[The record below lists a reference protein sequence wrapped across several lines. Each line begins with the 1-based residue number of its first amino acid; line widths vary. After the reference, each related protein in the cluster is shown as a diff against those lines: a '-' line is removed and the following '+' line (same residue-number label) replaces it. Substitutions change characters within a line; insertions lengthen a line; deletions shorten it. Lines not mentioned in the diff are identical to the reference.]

1 MGDGRGT
8 RPPKLLSVREMG
20 VVKTPKKFALGVER
34 TRQEAVAMN
43 VYDRYVLPYLI
54 DFACGL
60 PMVQA
65 QRRQLVPQAQGRV
78 LEVGMGTGRNL
89 AFYDRSRVTRLVG
102 VDPAMQMHPLAQKR
116 SQRAG
121 IAVELMGLSAE
132 QLPADD
138 ASFDTVVCTYTLC
151 SIPDAAQALR
161 EMRRVLV
168 PGGKLLFC
176 EHGRAPDETVRRWQD
191 RFQPLWGPLAGG
203 CHLGRDIPGLLDAAG
218 FAATTQSAYLAGPR
232 PMTFH
237 YWGQAQAA

>member
-1 MGDGRGT
+1 M
-8 RPPKLLSVREMG
+8 KW
-20 VVKTPKKFALGVER
+20 
-34 TRQEAVAMN
+34 
-43 VYDRYVLPYLI
+43 YDRHVLPYLM

-65 QRRQLVPQAQGRV
+65 QRRLLVPQAQGRV

-89 AFYDRSRVTRLVG
+89 PFYDRQRVSFVVG
-102 VDPAMQMHPLAQKR
+102 VDPAMQMHRLAQRR
-116 SQRAG
+116 SRQAG

-132 QLPADD
+132 HLPATD

-151 SIPDAAQALR
+151 SIPDPLQALH

-168 PGGKLLFC
+168 PGGRLLFC

-191 RFQPLWGPLAGG
+191 RLQPLWGALAGG
-203 CHLGRDIPGLLDAAG
+203 CHLGRDVPALLEAAG
-218 FAATTQSAYLAGPR
+218 FAATMQSAYLAGPR

-237 YWGQAQAA
+237 YWGHAQAA

>member
-1 MGDGRGT
+1 M
-8 RPPKLLSVREMG
+8 KW
-20 VVKTPKKFALGVER
+20 
-34 TRQEAVAMN
+34 
-43 VYDRYVLPYLI
+43 YDSHVLPYLM

-65 QRRQLVPQAQGRV
+65 QRRLLVPQAQGRV

-89 AFYDRSRVTRLVG
+89 PFYDRQRVSFVVG
-102 VDPAMQMHPLAQKR
+102 VDPAMQMHRLAQRR
-116 SQRAG
+116 SRQAG

-132 QLPADD
+132 HLPATD

-151 SIPDAAQALR
+151 SIPDPLQALH

-168 PGGKLLFC
+168 PGGRLLFC

-191 RFQPLWGPLAGG
+191 RLQPLWGALAGG
-203 CHLGRDIPGLLDAAG
+203 CHLGRDVPALLEAAG
-218 FAATTQSAYLAGPR
+218 FAATMQSAYLAGPR

-237 YWGQAQAA
+237 YWGHAQAA

>member
-1 MGDGRGT
+1 
-8 RPPKLLSVREMG
+8 
-20 VVKTPKKFALGVER
+20 
-34 TRQEAVAMN
+34 MN
-43 VYDRYVLPYLI
+43 FYDQHVLPYLI

-78 LEVGMGTGRNL
+78 LEIGMGTGRNL

-102 VDPAMQMHPLAQKR
+102 VDPAMQMHRLAQKR
-116 SQRAG
+116 SQKAG

-132 QLPADD
+132 QLPTAD

-151 SIPDAAQALR
+151 SIPDALQALR

-168 PGGKLLFC
+168 PGGQLLFC
-176 EHGRAPDETVRRWQD
+176 EHGRAPDAGVRRWQE
-191 RFQPLWGPLAGG
+191 RLQPLWGPLAGG
-203 CHLGRDIPGLLDAAG
+203 CQLGRDIPALLQEAG
-218 FAATTQSAYLAGPR
+218 FVAQTQSAYLAGPR

-237 YWGQAQAA
+237 YWGQARAD

>member
-1 MGDGRGT
+1 
-8 RPPKLLSVREMG
+8 
-20 VVKTPKKFALGVER
+20 
-34 TRQEAVAMN
+34 MN
-43 VYDRYVLPYLI
+43 WYDRHVLPYLM

-65 QRRQLVPQAQGRV
+65 QRRLLVPQAQGRV

-89 AFYDRSRVTRLVG
+89 PFYDRQRVSLVVG
-102 VDPAMQMHPLAQKR
+102 VDPAMQMHRLAQRR
-116 SQRAG
+116 SRQAG

-132 QLPADD
+132 HLPATD

-151 SIPDAAQALR
+151 SIPDPLQALH

-168 PGGKLLFC
+168 PGGRLLFC

-191 RFQPLWGPLAGG
+191 RLQPLWGALAGG
-203 CHLGRDIPGLLDAAG
+203 CHLGRDVPALLEAAG
-218 FAATTQSAYLAGPR
+218 FAATMQSAYLAGPR

-237 YWGQAQAA
+237 YWGHAQAA

>member
-1 MGDGRGT
+1 
-8 RPPKLLSVREMG
+8 
-20 VVKTPKKFALGVER
+20 
-34 TRQEAVAMN
+34 MN
-43 VYDRYVLPYLI
+43 WYDRHVLPYLI

-65 QRRQLVPQAQGRV
+65 QRRLLVPQAQGRV

-89 AFYDRSRVTRLVG
+89 PFYDRQRVSFVVG
-102 VDPAMQMHPLAQKR
+102 VDPAMQMHRLAQRR
-116 SQRAG
+116 SRQAG

-132 QLPADD
+132 HLPATD

-151 SIPDAAQALR
+151 SIPDPLQALH

-168 PGGKLLFC
+168 PGGRLLFC

-191 RFQPLWGPLAGG
+191 RLQPLWGPLAGG
-203 CHLGRDIPGLLDAAG
+203 CHLGRDVPALLEAAG
-218 FAATTQSAYLAGPR
+218 FAATMQSAYLAGPR

-237 YWGQAQAA
+237 YWGHAQAA

>member
-1 MGDGRGT
+1 M
-8 RPPKLLSVREMG
+8 KW
-20 VVKTPKKFALGVER
+20 
-34 TRQEAVAMN
+34 
-43 VYDRYVLPYLI
+43 YDRHVLPYLM

-65 QRRQLVPQAQGRV
+65 QRRLLVPQAQGRV

-89 AFYDRSRVTRLVG
+89 PFYDRQRVSFVVG
-102 VDPAMQMHPLAQKR
+102 VDPAMQMHRLAQRR
-116 SQRAG
+116 SRQAG

-132 QLPADD
+132 HLPATD

-151 SIPDAAQALR
+151 SIPDPLKALR

-168 PGGKLLFC
+168 PGGRLLFC

-191 RFQPLWGPLAGG
+191 RLQPLWGPLAGG
-203 CHLGRDIPGLLDAAG
+203 CHLGRDVPALLEAAG
-218 FAATTQSAYLAGPR
+218 FAATMQSAYLAGPR

-237 YWGQAQAA
+237 YWGHAQAA

>member
-1 MGDGRGT
+1 
-8 RPPKLLSVREMG
+8 
-20 VVKTPKKFALGVER
+20 
-34 TRQEAVAMN
+34 MN
-43 VYDRYVLPYLI
+43 WYDRHVLPYLI

-65 QRRQLVPQAQGRV
+65 QRRLLVPQAQGRV

-89 AFYDRSRVTRLVG
+89 PFYDRQRVSFVVG
-102 VDPAMQMHPLAQKR
+102 VDPAMQMHRLAQRR
-116 SQRAG
+116 SRQAG

-132 QLPADD
+132 HLPATD

-151 SIPDAAQALR
+151 SIPDPLQALH

-168 PGGKLLFC
+168 PGGRLLFC

-191 RFQPLWGPLAGG
+191 RLQPLWGALAGG
-203 CHLGRDIPGLLDAAG
+203 CHLGRDVPALLEAAG
-218 FAATTQSAYLAGPR
+218 FAATMQSAYLAGPR

-237 YWGQAQAA
+237 YWGHAQAA

>member
-1 MGDGRGT
+1 
-8 RPPKLLSVREMG
+8 
-20 VVKTPKKFALGVER
+20 
-34 TRQEAVAMN
+34 MN
-43 VYDRYVLPYLI
+43 WYDRHVLPYLM

-65 QRRQLVPQAQGRV
+65 QRRLLVPQAQGRV

-89 AFYDRSRVTRLVG
+89 PFYDRQRVSFVVG
-102 VDPAMQMHPLAQKR
+102 VDPAMQMHRLAQRR
-116 SQRAG
+116 SRQAG

-132 QLPADD
+132 HLPATD

-151 SIPDAAQALR
+151 SIPDPLQALH

-168 PGGKLLFC
+168 PGGRLLFC

-191 RFQPLWGPLAGG
+191 RLQPLWGALAGG
-203 CHLGRDIPGLLDAAG
+203 CHLGRDVPALLEAAG
-218 FAATTQSAYLAGPR
+218 FAATMQSAYLAGPR

-237 YWGQAQAA
+237 YWGHAQAA

>member
-1 MGDGRGT
+1 
-8 RPPKLLSVREMG
+8 
-20 VVKTPKKFALGVER
+20 
-34 TRQEAVAMN
+34 MN
-43 VYDRYVLPYLI
+43 WYDRHVLPYLM

-65 QRRQLVPQAQGRV
+65 QRRLLVPQAQGRV

-89 AFYDRSRVTRLVG
+89 PFYDRQRVSFVVG
-102 VDPAMQMHPLAQKR
+102 VDPAMQMHRLAQRR
-116 SQRAG
+116 SRQAG

-132 QLPADD
+132 HLPATD

-151 SIPDAAQALR
+151 SIPDPLQALR

-168 PGGKLLFC
+168 PGGRLLFC

-191 RFQPLWGPLAGG
+191 RLQPLWGPLAGG
-203 CHLGRDIPGLLDAAG
+203 CHLGRDVPALLEAAG
-218 FAATTQSAYLAGPR
+218 FAATMQSAYLAGPR

-237 YWGQAQAA
+237 YWGHAQAA